1 MNSIYTFLF
10 LGVAA
15 CCLIC
20 MICFGC
26 CIIIVPALII
36 IFVFSLLYAQGTSLA
51 AIMPPVGFLAAYT
64 FYQNG
69 NLNIKVAAMIAT
81 GFILGAYLGAKTNYA
96 IKKEVMEKVFAVLLI
111 IVAVRMLLKNN

>member
-1 MNSIYTFLF
+1 MNSIYTFLL

-15 CCLIC
+15 GWLSG
-20 MICFGC
+20 MMGVGGG
-26 CIIIVPALII
+26 IIIVPALMM
-36 IFVFSLLYAQGTSLA
+36 IFGFSLRDAQGTSLA

-96 IKKEVMEKVFAVLLI
+96 IKKKVIEKVFAVLLI